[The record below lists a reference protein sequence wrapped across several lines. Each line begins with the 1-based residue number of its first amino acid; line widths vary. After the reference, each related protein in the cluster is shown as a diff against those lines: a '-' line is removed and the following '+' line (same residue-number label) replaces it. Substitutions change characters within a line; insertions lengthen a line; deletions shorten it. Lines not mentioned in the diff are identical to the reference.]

1 MSNVTVK
8 PGPKDILARLNAET
22 YAEAYRNGKT
32 LSGWLDEQMPE
43 SDYND
48 GLDGFSRLLKVA
60 GVKLNSD
67 HARGIYADEFRVLE
81 QSDGH
86 RALAPEIIAR
96 LWRRAAF
103 GVQPRAS
110 KYVTDE
116 DILNTWARPYT
127 DNGSPRSPKMEPS
140 IPLSELVALTTPIDS
155 DAYRT
160 FYLTTNAAATRMVRV
175 GERGELPKATL
186 TSAENTVRL
195 YKFGRALD
203 ISYEQLRRMRFD
215 KLAFH
220 VAQMAMQTESDKVQ
234 AVIDVIINGD
244 GNTDTAAE
252 EFDVNGTFGG
262 VVNVLDLRSWF
273 RFKLKFQNPY
283 ALTTI
288 IVDEDV
294 ALDLMELDAGT
305 ANQPLTFFPFGT
317 GSLTLVNKS
326 LADGV
331 RMAVHADAPDRKI
344 VGLDKRMCV
353 ERVYEIGS
361 NISEIQRWV
370 TSQVQVLT
378 FSEVEGYA
386 ILDKDAARIL
396 DIND

>member
-1 MSNVTVK
+1 MTTTVK
-8 PGPKDILARLNAET
+8 PGPKDLLANLTADT
-22 YAEAYRNGKT
+22 YADAYRQGKT

-43 SDYND
+43 ADYND

-81 QSDGH
+81 QTPGH

-116 DILNTWARPYT
+116 DLLNTWARPYS
-127 DNGSPRSPKMEPS
+127 DNGSPRGPRLEPA

-160 FYLTTNAAATRMVRV
+160 FYLTTDAAATRMVRV

-186 TSAENTVRL
+186 TSAEHTVRL

-220 VAQMAMQTESDKVQ
+220 IGQMAIQTESDKVQ
-234 AVIDVIINGD
+234 AVINVIVNGD
-244 GNTDTAAE
+244 GNTDTAAYE
-252 EFDVNGTFGG
+252 WDLNGDFGG
-262 VVNVLDLRSWF
+262 VLNTLDRRSWF
-273 RFKLKFQNPY
+273 RYKLKFQNPY
-283 ALTTI
+283 QLTTVI
-288 IVDEDV
+288 ADEDV
-294 ALDLMELDAGT
+294 VLDLFELNAGT
-305 ANQPLTFFPFGT
+305 ANQPVGFFPVGT
-317 GSLTLVNKS
+317 GDFTLINKS

-331 RMAVHADAPDRKI
+331 RVAVHSDAPARTI
-344 VGLDKRMCV
+344 VGFDKRLCV
-353 ERVYEIGS
+353 ERVYEVGS

-370 TSQVQVLT
+370 TSQTQVLT

-386 ILDKDAARIL
+386 ILDKDSAQL
-396 DIND
+396 LNIND